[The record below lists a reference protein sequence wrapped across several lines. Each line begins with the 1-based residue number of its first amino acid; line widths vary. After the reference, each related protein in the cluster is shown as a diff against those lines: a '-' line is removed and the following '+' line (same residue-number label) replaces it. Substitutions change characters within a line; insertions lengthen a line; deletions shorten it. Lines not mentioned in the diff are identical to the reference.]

1 MSDTAGTRS
10 DAFVDQ
16 LLLEA
21 GMDDD
26 GRLRPALVELRAL
39 ADTAP
44 EPSAATAALMAPAG
58 AAGPAA
64 SDAAPA
70 AAEEAPRVD
79 ELAARRK
86 VKRRIALTTLS
97 VAVSLSAGGAVAA
110 ASDQGIRDSFKQL
123 NHTIT
128 AFVTGAAPS
137 PAGHQTGQ
145 PGAPL
150 PTAPAGTAP
159 AGTVPARTAPGG
171 PAPVPADP
179 AEATQPA
186 AVPPSDSAVAGET
199 PAGQPTSPGKPAEVP
214 APGTLPDAVP
224 GHVADGLGK
233 PPEVPVPSELPLP
246 GNLPSVPLP

>member
-26 GRLRPALVELRAL
+26 GPLRPALVELRAL

-44 EPSAATAALMAPAG
+44 EPSAAIAALMAPAG
-58 AAGPAA
+58 TAGPAA
-64 SDAAPA
+64 PAPA
-70 AAEEAPRVD
+70 APEESPRVD
-79 ELAARRK
+79 ELAARRRA
-86 VKRRIALTTLS
+86 KRRIALTTLS

-110 ASDQGIRDSFKQL
+110 ASDQGIRESLTQL

-128 AFVTGAAPS
+128 SFVTGSGAS
-137 PAGHQTGQ
+137 PASHQTEQ
-145 PGAPL
+145 PAAPL

-159 AGTVPARTAPGG
+159 AGTAPAGTATGG
-171 PAPVPADP
+171 PASVPSDPV
-179 AEATQPA
+179 EGTQPA
-186 AVPPSDSAVAGET
+186 AVPPSDGADAPGGPNGPV
-199 PAGQPTSPGKPAEVP
+199 SPGKSAEVP
-214 APGTLPDAVP
+214 SPGTLPGAVP

-233 PPEVPVPSELPLP
+233 PPEVPVPSEVPLP

>member
-26 GRLRPALVELRAL
+26 GRLRPTLVELRAL

-44 EPSAATAALMAPAG
+44 EPSAAIAALMAPAG
-58 AAGPAA
+58 TAGPAA
-64 SDAAPA
+64 PAPA
-70 AAEEAPRVD
+70 APEESPRVD

-110 ASDQGIRDSFKQL
+110 ASDQGIRESLTQL

-137 PAGHQTGQ
+137 PAGHQAEL
-145 PGAPL
+145 PAAPL

-159 AGTVPARTAPGG
+159 AGTAPAGTAPGG
-171 PAPVPADP
+171 PASVPADP
-179 AEATQPA
+179 A
-186 AVPPSDSAVAGET
+186 
-199 PAGQPTSPGKPAEVP
+199 
-214 APGTLPDAVP
+214 
-224 GHVADGLGK
+224 
-233 PPEVPVPSELPLP
+233 
-246 GNLPSVPLP
+246 